1 MPNDSTLIIR
11 GGTVIDGT
19 GGAPFEADVAIAGGK
34 ITQIG
39 KVTGKADREIDARG
53 QIVTPG
59 FIDPHSHYDAQV
71 TWSGSITP
79 TSWNGVTTTMI
90 GNCGVGFAPC
100 RPDQRDMLVKL
111 MEGVE
116 DIPEVVL
123 TEGLPWNWESFPE
136 YLNVLD
142 ARRYDLDVATQVPH
156 AAVRVFV
163 MGRRGAD
170 LEPSTAADQAAMA
183 RITVEGIRA
192 GALGFSTS
200 RTINHKTLAGESIPT
215 LRSEESELGAIA
227 DALRGIDAGWMQVI
241 SDFDD
246 PDPEFDMLR
255 RLVGRS
261 NRPMAI
267 SILQR
272 DSKPE
277 EWRRIVGRIAE
288 ANADGL
294 PMLGQ
299 VLTRPTGVMLGFEI
313 SQNPFLR
320 RPSWEKIAHLS
331 FAQKLEMLRQ
341 PEFRAQILTET
352 CADPVLK
359 KRVNSWNRIFKLG
372 DPADYE
378 PAEDRSVAAEAAR
391 QGRDPQEV
399 VYDWLL
405 ENNGKAILY
414 RPLSNYTYGNLDTVA
429 DMIGHPNTIVGLGD
443 GGAHVGVLTDASA
456 ITYMLTHWTRD
467 RTRGPKKPLEWAIR
481 RLTSDSANAI
491 GLRDRGVIA
500 PGYKADINVIDY
512 ANLRICAPEVL
523 YDLPA
528 GGRRLVQRTQGYTAT
543 IVSGVPVHLNN
554 EATGE
559 LPGRL
564 IRGGHAAPLR
574 QPVQKAA
581 E

>member
-1 MPNDSTLIIR
+1 MSDATLIIR
-11 GGTVIDGT
+11 NGTVIDGS
-19 GGAPFEADVAIAGGK
+19 GGAPFEADVAIANGK
-34 ITQIG
+34 ITQVG
-39 KVTGKADREIDARG
+39 KVTGKADREIDAKG

-71 TWSGSITP
+71 TWSGRITP

-100 RPDQRDMLVKL
+100 KPEQRDMLVKL

-123 TEGLPWNWESFPE
+123 TEGLPWNWQSFPE
-136 YLNVLD
+136 YLNTLA
-142 ARRYDLDVATQVPH
+142 ARSYDLDVATQVPH

-163 MGRRGAD
+163 MGQRGAD
-170 LEPSTAADQAAMA
+170 LEPSTPADQAAMA
-183 RITVEGIRA
+183 RIAVEGIQA

-227 DALRGIDAGWMQVI
+227 DALRGIDAGWLQVI

-246 PDPEFDMLR
+246 ADPEFDMLR

-261 NRPMAI
+261 GRPMAI
-267 SILQR
+267 TILQR

-277 EWRRIVGRIAE
+277 EWRRIMDRVAQ
-288 ANADGL
+288 ANRDGL

-313 SQNPFLR
+313 SQNPFLG
-320 RPSWEKIAHLS
+320 RPSWEKIAHLP
-331 FAQKLEMLRQ
+331 FAGKLQALRQ
-341 PEFRAQILTET
+341 PDFRAQILTET
-352 CADPVLK
+352 CDDEVLR
-359 KRVNSWNRIFKLG
+359 KRVTNWNRIFKLG

-391 QGRDPQEV
+391 QGRDPQQV

-405 ENNGKAILY
+405 ENDGTTILY
-414 RPLSNYTYGNLDTVA
+414 RPLSNYSYGNLDTVG
-429 DMIGHPNTIVGLGD
+429 DMIGHPNTIIGLGD

-467 RTRGPKKPLEWAIR
+467 RSRGPRQSVEWAVR
-481 RLTSDSANAI
+481 RLTRDSARAL
-491 GLRDRGVIA
+491 GLHDRGVIA

-512 ANLRICAPEVL
+512 DNLRICAPEVL

-528 GGRRLVQRTQGYTAT
+528 GGRRMVQRTQGYSAT
-543 IVSGVPVHLNN
+543 IDSGVPVQLGGQT
-554 EATGE
+554 TGE
-559 LPGRL
+559 LPGKL
-564 IRGGHAAPLR
+564 IRGGHAAPMR
-574 QPVQKAA
+574 QAA